1 MKLLI
6 ITQKINKNDPILGFF
21 HGWIREFSKHFDSIV
36 GICLEKGEY
45 DLPTNVKVLSL
56 GKEEI
61 SKKSEVQSAKFLKQL
76 KYVVRFWSYIW
87 RERKNY
93 DAVFVH
99 MNPVYVVLGGLIWYI
114 IRKPI
119 FLWYTHKSVD
129 LKLRVAEKFVNK
141 VFSASKESFRL
152 PSNKLEIFGHGI
164 DTDLFSPLQNSNAK
178 SNKII
183 SVGRISKSK
192 NQLLMVEAVHKL
204 IDQYSD
210 IVLTIVGDSITKEDH
225 EYKKEIEVKV
235 KELGLKDHVF
245 LVGAINPKDVIH
257 YYQDSDLFINLSS
270 TGSMDKAVLE
280 AMSCGNKILT
290 SNEAFR
296 QILPPENR
304 TDNNVENISNGI
316 MRLLDAPV
324 DSRLREFVVV
334 NHQLRALIRNLSGE
348 IRK

>member
-6 ITQKINKNDPILGFF
+6 ITQKINKADPILGFF

-45 DLPTNVKVLSL
+45 DLPSNVRVLSL
-56 GKEEI
+56 GKEGGQ
-61 SKKSEVQSAKFLKQL
+61 SKVKYLLNFYKF
-76 KYVVRFWSYIW
+76 IW
-87 RERKNY
+87 RERENY

-99 MNPVYVVLGGLIWYI
+99 MNPVYVVLGGLLWKI
-114 IRKPI
+114 IGKPI
-119 FLWYTHKSVD
+119 YLWYTHKSVD
-129 LKLRVAEKFVNK
+129 LKLRLAEIFAKK
-141 VFSASKESFRL
+141 VFSASRESFRL
-152 PSNKLEIFGHGI
+152 SSDKLEIFGHGI
-164 DTDLFSPLQNSNAK
+164 DTDLFSPLQSPSTK
-178 SNKII
+178 SNRIL

-192 NQLLMVEAVHKL
+192 NQLLMVEAVNKL
-204 IDQYSD
+204 IDRYSD
-210 IVLTIVGDSITKEDH
+210 IVLTIVGDSITKEDL
-225 EYKKEIEVKV
+225 EYKKQIEEKV

-245 LVGAINPKDVIH
+245 FVGAISPKDVVR
-257 YYQDSDLFINLSS
+257 YYQDTDLFINLSS

-296 QILPPENR
+296 SIVPNENH

-316 MRLLDAPV
+316 RRLLDAPV
-324 DSRLREFVVV
+324 DSRLREYVVV
-334 NHQLRALIRNLSGE
+334 NHQLRALIRNLSGA